1 MLSKAS
7 CEATAGSQL
16 VSYTNKTAPDAAA
29 ASRSF
34 TFYQLN
40 YSGKFETELSLSGGL
55 FRFGLSEADHPEGRH
70 KAPLLGLMCY
80 Q

>member
-1 MLSKAS
+1 MHFKIP
-7 CEATAGSQL
+7 
-16 VSYTNKTAPDAAA
+16 YTNKAAPDAAAAA